1 MAKKNA
7 SQVDGG
13 TRDKAK
19 QLREAQAKS
28 DQRTR
33 NIIIALVVV
42 LIAAIAIAIVFV
54 VVNRP
59 TPESAAEGL
68 PEQFREGQPIVVSS
82 EGIGVSNPDAEDL
95 TFYFDYTCG
104 ACTQLE
110 MALRPHLTDTAQAG
124 DYNLLMQPVI
134 TSGGAYNVAA
144 TAGALVV
151 AAGAPDLFLEFQDA
165 LTDRFYEAATSE
177 DTFYQDLEA
186 SREQVAEIARGVG
199 VSEDLIAT
207 FDTDA
212 AQGYLTTATDTWVAA
227 DIQDRTQVATPEF
240 VAHNK
245 NITLTGDT
253 AEAVIAELLTAVSG
267 S

>member
-82 EGIGVSNPDAEDL
+82 EGVGVSNPDAEDL

-110 MALRPHLTDTAQAG
+110 MALRPHSWTIFSNGSA
-124 DYNLLMQPVI
+124 N
-134 TSGGAYNVAA
+134 SG
-144 TAGALVV
+144 
-151 AAGAPDLFLEFQDA
+151 F
-165 LTDRFYEAATSE
+165 
-177 DTFYQDLEA
+177 
-186 SREQVAEIARGVG
+186 REVR
-199 VSEDLIAT
+199 
-207 FDTDA
+207 
-212 AQGYLTTATDTWVAA
+212 
-227 DIQDRTQVATPEF
+227 RR
-240 VAHNK
+240 
-245 NITLTGDT
+245 
-253 AEAVIAELLTAVSG
+253 
-267 S
+267 